1 MAKQHRG
8 SDVEDN
14 AAAKP
19 DKEQLTR
26 GVTCHQPVRKGEKAK
41 LHTTARRSPQ
51 AAAKVSKNFTG
62 RIA

>member
-14 AAAKP
+14 AAAEP

-26 GVTCHQPVRKGEKAK
+26 GATSE
-41 LHTTARRSPQ
+41 
-51 AAAKVSKNFTG
+51 
-62 RIA
+62 